1 MSDCVHNAGP
11 DPRPLAARLPRLDV
25 LLDTS
30 GQQDAGLARELPR
43 LGRGRLRRVRTYHDI
58 APAVSAIFAS
68 CPQGA
73 IVSVVVVA
81 TIKPLP
87 EHRDE
92 VIAAF
97 ERAEEIVHAGEDG
110 CLLYALHE
118 APNGDLVMIEKY
130 TDQAAFD
137 AHSSGAGLA
146 ALVSDLKGKLG
157 APLDVKVLTPHPAG
171 TAQQGTI

>member
-1 MSDCVHNAGP
+1 MS
-11 DPRPLAARLPRLDV
+11 
-25 LLDTS
+25 
-30 GQQDAGLARELPR
+30 
-43 LGRGRLRRVRTYHDI
+43 I
-58 APAVSAIFAS
+58 I
-68 CPQGA
+68 
-73 IVSVVVVA
+73 VVA
-81 TIKPLP
+81 TVVPLP

-130 TDQAAFD
+130 ADQAAFD

-146 ALVSDLKGKLG
+146 ALVPDLKGKLG

-171 TAQQGTI
+171 SPAKGVL